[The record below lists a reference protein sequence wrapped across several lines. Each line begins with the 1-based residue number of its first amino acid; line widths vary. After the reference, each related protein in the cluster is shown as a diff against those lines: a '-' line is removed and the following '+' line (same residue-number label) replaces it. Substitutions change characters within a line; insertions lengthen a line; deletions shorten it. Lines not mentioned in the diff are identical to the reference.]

1 MLYHEETFL
10 GKNNK
15 TYTLRS
21 PEAADAESMIAY
33 LKTSAEETEYGL
45 SYPEEMDFTVKDEE
59 DFINNY
65 AADQGGIMISA
76 FEDDT
81 LVGNASLSCVFDK
94 KKTKHRATFGIA
106 ILKRAWG
113 QGLGYKILSELISFA
128 KQAEYEQLELEV
140 VSTNTSAINLYKKLG
155 FVVYGERPRSFKLKN
170 GTYSNELLMVLNLK

>member
-1 MLYHEETFL
+1 MLYKEETVL

-21 PEAADAESMIAY
+21 PNAADADRMIAY
-33 LKTSAEETEYGL
+33 LKIAAEETEYGL
-45 SYPEEMDFTVKDEE
+45 SYPEEMDFSIQDEE
-59 DFINNY
+59 DFIHNY
-65 AADQGGIMISA
+65 AAAQGSIMITA
-76 FEDDT
+76 FDGDT

-106 ILKRAWG
+106 ILKCAWG

-128 KQAEYEQLELEV
+128 KRAGYEQLELEV

-155 FVVYGERPRSFKLKN
+155 FKVYGERPRSFKLKN
-170 GTYSNELLMVLNLK
+170 GTYSNELLMALDLK